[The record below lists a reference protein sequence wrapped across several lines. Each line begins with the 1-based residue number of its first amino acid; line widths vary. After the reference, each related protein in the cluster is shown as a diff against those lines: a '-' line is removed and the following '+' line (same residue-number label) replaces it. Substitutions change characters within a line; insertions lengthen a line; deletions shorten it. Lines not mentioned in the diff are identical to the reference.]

1 MDDFTTPSVAE
12 PEPAIPWSD
21 EQKAIF
27 EWARNGKGNLVVR
40 ARAGSGKSSSIVEA
54 ITYAPEDRILVAAF
68 NKDIQVDL
76 QRKLKNNN
84 AQAKTLHALGFSFVK
99 RNWPDAEVDSSGA
112 RAKHLVYRAIY
123 DLWPAEL
130 IGDLPRPLF
139 ADFEPEEEGGVKLAA
154 KILTSTRDINPFAT
168 TEKQVLDVIY
178 DLDILPEPYLENK
191 GWTCL
196 LLAKITLKAMDF
208 ALERSKIID
217 FADMV
222 FLPLRLN
229 WAIPTYSLVCVD
241 EAQDMNI
248 GQLELAM
255 RVCRKGGRIAVVG
268 DDRQA
273 IYGFRGADSNSVDRL
288 KKELSATE
296 LGLTITFRCPRL
308 VVEYVNTIVPD
319 LRMRPEAPDGIIQ
332 SIKADELVKLA
343 KPGDFVLSRL
353 NAPLMKACLAL
364 IREGT
369 RARILGRDIGQR
381 LATIAKKLK
390 AYDIRTFYEKLG
402 VWAAKE
408 IARAKKV
415 QRHSRVQLICD
426 QADCLRALL
435 FKINK
440 LDELYTRIDQ
450 IFGDRSSSVVQ
461 LSTVHK
467 AKGLE
472 ADRVFVLRDTLYP
485 GSWSKDKQEEQ
496 NIEYVAVTRA
506 KNTLVWVDGFNPKKN
521 KKSSTEPQAW
531 EDPRWNDPPWAEE
544 DYGDD
549 KPENETGSEVGLD
562 YPTIAVEDSGL

>member
-1 MDDFTTPSVAE
+1 
-12 PEPAIPWSD
+12 
-21 EQKAIF
+21 
-27 EWARNGKGNLVVR
+27 
-40 ARAGSGKSSSIVEA
+40 
-54 ITYAPEDRILVAAF
+54 
-68 NKDIQVDL
+68 
-76 QRKLKNNN
+76 
-84 AQAKTLHALGFSFVK
+84 
-99 RNWPDAEVDSSGA
+99 
-112 RAKHLVYRAIY
+112 
-123 DLWPAEL
+123 
-130 IGDLPRPLF
+130 
-139 ADFEPEEEGGVKLAA
+139 
-154 KILTSTRDINPFAT
+154 
-168 TEKQVLDVIY
+168 
-178 DLDILPEPYLENK
+178 
-191 GWTCL
+191 
-196 LLAKITLKAMDF
+196 
-208 ALERSKIID
+208 
-217 FADMV
+217 
-222 FLPLRLN
+222 
-229 WAIPTYSLVCVD
+229 
-241 EAQDMNI
+241 
-248 GQLELAM
+248 
-255 RVCRKGGRIAVVG
+255 
-268 DDRQA
+268 
-273 IYGFRGADSNSVDRL
+273 
-288 KKELSATE
+288 
-296 LGLTITFRCPRL
+296 
-308 VVEYVNTIVPD
+308 
-319 LRMRPEAPDGIIQ
+319 
-332 SIKADELVKLA
+332 
-343 KPGDFVLSRL
+343 
-353 NAPLMKACLAL
+353 MKACLAL